1 LASLYTFG
9 DIEYHSFRWNNR
21 QILESARISI
31 ADLSGQ
37 VELAADGVWHACR
50 NAAIS
55 YPAESNQLLYEVEDK
70 SFWFSHRN
78 CCIVEALRRYSPSGA
93 FFDIGGGNGCVS
105 AAIQKAGWPVVLLE
119 PGAAGARNARCRGI
133 EHVICSTLDEA
144 GLKLASLD
152 AAGAFDVIEHIED
165 DLAFLREVGG
175 ILRPGGRLY
184 VTVPAFPF
192 LWSQEDTDT
201 GHYRRYTLRTI
212 EAVLQKAGFAV
223 EYSTYFF
230 GCLPPAILLQ
240 RSLPYRL
247 GIRFGRQSVE
257 QQARAQHE
265 AGGGI
270 AGRILA
276 PLFDREVLQ
285 IRKGERLSFGSSCLA
300 VARVKPSA

>member
-1 LASLYTFG
+1 MPES
-9 DIEYHSFRWNNR
+9 R
-21 QILESARISI
+21 QISVSE
-31 ADLSGQ
+31 LSEQ
-37 VELAADGVWHACR
+37 VELAADGVWYAR
-50 NAAIS
+50 RGAAIS
-55 YPAESNQLLYEVEDK
+55 YPAESNQFLYEVEDK

-78 CCIVEALRRYSPSGA
+78 RCIVEALRRYSPSGA

-119 PGAAGARNARCRGI
+119 PGAAGARNARGRGI

-144 GLKLASLD
+144 GLKPASVD
-152 AAGAFDVIEHIED
+152 AAGAFDVPEHIED
-165 DLAFLREVGG
+165 DLGFLRELGR

-201 GHYRRYTLRTI
+201 GHYRRYTLPAI
-212 EAVLQKAGFAV
+212 EAVLRKAGFAV

-230 GCLPPAILLQ
+230 GFLPPAIFLQ
-240 RSLPYRL
+240 RTLPYRL
-247 GIRFGRQSVE
+247 GIRFNRESVK

-265 AGGGI
+265 AGEGL

-276 PLFDREVLQ
+276 PIISGQVM
-285 IRKGERLSFGSSCLA
+285 
-300 VARVKPSA
+300 